1 MKNQVL
7 KLLTIIVD
15 EALKSTIEEEITLLG
30 AKGYTLTHVE
40 GKGTSGERNNAWVG
54 ENIKIETIVAE
65 EISVKILDLL
75 SDKYFGK
82 YAIIAYCTDVNVMRV
97 DHFI

>member
-1 MKNQVL
+1 MEKSVL

-15 EALKSTIEEEITLLG
+15 EALKSTIEEEITQLG
-30 AKGYTLTHVE
+30 AKGYTITHVE

-54 ENIKIETIVAE
+54 QNIKIETVVAE
-65 EISVKILDLL
+65 EISVKILHLL
-75 SDKYFGK
+75 SDKYFKK
-82 YAIIAYCTDVNVMRV
+82 YAIIAYCTDVKVMRV

>member
-1 MKNQVL
+1 MKNSVL

-40 GKGTSGERNNAWVG
+40 GKGTHGERNNAWVG
-54 ENIKIETIVAE
+54 ENIKIETVVAE
-65 EISVKILDLL
+65 EVSLKILNLL
-75 SDKYFGK
+75 AEKYFER
-82 YAIIAYCTDVNVMRV
+82 YAIIAYCTDVYVVRV
-97 DHFI
+97 DHFK